1 MQERYPDQSEIED
14 ATEAEIGYWMDTR
27 GLSRA
32 AAIHLLGLDHVPQ
45 VTRAESQRQHPAG
58 KGRAY
63 RNRPAVGE
71 DSQDVFTGII
81 DAQQA
86 ITNAVGAASV
96 REMYRTPDD
105 ELSPL
110 ERARRRAKD
119 EKRGLRH

>member
-1 MQERYPDQSEIED
+1 MQERYPDQSEVED
-14 ATEAEIGYWMDTR
+14 ATEFEIEHLMDTK

-71 DSQDVFTGII
+71 DSQDIFTGII
-81 DAQQA
+81 DAKQA
-86 ITNAVGAASV
+86 ITNTIGAASI
-96 REMYRTPDD
+96 REMYRTPDS
-105 ELSPL
+105 ELSTL
-110 ERARRRAKD
+110 ERARRRADD
-119 EKRGLRH
+119 EKRGLRR